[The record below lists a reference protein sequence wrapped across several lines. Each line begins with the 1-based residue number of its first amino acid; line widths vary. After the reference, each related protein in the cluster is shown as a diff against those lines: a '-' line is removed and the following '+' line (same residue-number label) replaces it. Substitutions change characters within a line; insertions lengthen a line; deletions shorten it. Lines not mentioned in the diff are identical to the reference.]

1 MYIYMHVLYMSANI
15 LASMCIHVHVL
26 YTCTDIHMSFHLLQ
40 FLLKDILN
48 YAAHP
53 EDEKLVIVY
62 KCMYICDY
70 GYIDV

>member
-1 MYIYMHVLYMSANI
+1 
-15 LASMCIHVHVL
+15 
-26 YTCTDIHMSFHLLQ
+26 MSFYLLQ

-53 EDEKLVIVY
+53 EDEKLVIVH